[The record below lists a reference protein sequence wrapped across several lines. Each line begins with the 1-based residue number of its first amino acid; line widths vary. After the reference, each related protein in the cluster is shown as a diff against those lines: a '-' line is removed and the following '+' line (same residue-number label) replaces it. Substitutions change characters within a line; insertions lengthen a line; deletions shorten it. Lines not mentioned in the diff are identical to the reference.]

1 MLSSMHTNTTATL
14 TDADIEDAKPSDTNR
29 KLYDENGLY
38 LLIKTTGG
46 KLWRLK
52 YTYEGIER
60 SVTFGTYPELSAC
73 EARAMCDQ
81 HHKDMAQGIDP
92 SLNRKTIKQ
101 RKLS

>member
-1 MLSSMHTNTTATL
+1 MHSNTTTAL

-52 YTYEGIER
+52 YIYEGVER
-60 SVTFGTYPELSAC
+60 SVTFGTYPKLSLSD
-73 EARAMCDQ
+73 ARAMCDQ
-81 HHKDMAQGIDP
+81 HHKDLAQGIDP
-92 SLNRKTIKQ
+92 SLKRKAIKQ